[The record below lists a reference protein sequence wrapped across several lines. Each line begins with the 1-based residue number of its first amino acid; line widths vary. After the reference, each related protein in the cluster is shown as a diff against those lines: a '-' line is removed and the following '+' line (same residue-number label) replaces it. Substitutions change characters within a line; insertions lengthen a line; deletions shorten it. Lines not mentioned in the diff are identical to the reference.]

1 VNRGKERHM
10 SGLAI
15 EVKKT
20 GDMTVFKCS
29 GVIDYAN
36 FNHGDD
42 AVKKAVDEGSAKI
55 IFDLGEVSYI
65 SSSGWSVF
73 IGNLRAAREKGGDII
88 LANMTE
94 EVKYT
99 FKLLELDNLIDNFD
113 TVEEAKKRMI

>member
-1 VNRGKERHM
+1 M